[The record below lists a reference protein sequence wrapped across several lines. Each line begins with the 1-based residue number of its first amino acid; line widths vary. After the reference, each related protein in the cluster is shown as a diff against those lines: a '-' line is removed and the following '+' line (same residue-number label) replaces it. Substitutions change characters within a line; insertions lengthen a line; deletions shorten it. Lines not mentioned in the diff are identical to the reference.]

1 MIVCLCVCFG
11 CGAKN
16 NDVDANGNVND
27 TNLNSSLNDDF
38 AENSIVKDTNVYM
51 NGRLLNLS
59 ALDNASQPTVNDVS
73 VLDSV
78 HEGMTLESALELLG
92 KARPDESSTWYP
104 LHYSWIVGDGI
115 LYMVFETDNNDE
127 FWQGWHNGDYVL
139 EDEILEYDENGLR
152 IVTKHELEVLREHR
166 LNHKATSAY
175 VMKDSVKT
183 TLFDKASQSKTND
196 DNALARQPTVN
207 DVSVLD
213 SVQEGMTLK
222 SALELLGKARP
233 NEFSTYY
240 PLNYSW
246 IVGDGILYM
255 VFKSENHDE
264 FWQAWC
270 RGDYVLEDEIL
281 EYGENGIRKTT
292 KHELEVLLEHNLNNK
307 ATSAYVKKDGVI
319 TTLF

>member
-1 MIVCLCVCFG
+1 MKKTSITLVLLVMIVCLCVCFG

-38 AENSIVKDTNVYM
+38 DENSIVKDTNVYT

-59 ALDNASQPTVNDVS
+59 ALDNAS
-73 VLDSV
+73 
-78 HEGMTLESALELLG
+78 
-92 KARPDESSTWYP
+92 
-104 LHYSWIVGDGI
+104 
-115 LYMVFETDNNDE
+115 
-127 FWQGWHNGDYVL
+127 
-139 EDEILEYDENGLR
+139 
-152 IVTKHELEVLREHR
+152 
-166 LNHKATSAY
+166 
-175 VMKDSVKT
+175 
-183 TLFDKASQSKTND
+183 
-196 DNALARQPTVN
+196 QPTVN